1 MEKTDANN
9 IMAVLKEAT
18 DGLLT
23 EESLKAIEVA
33 FTQAV
38 EQRTTLNVEAALV
51 KQDGEYAS
59 KLKSLLEAIDND
71 RATKLKKVIGAVD
84 SNNAAKLQKVV
95 KKYKSALAKEAADFK
110 KSLVGSIS
118 KYLEVYLE
126 QAIPQNFINEA
137 VLDRKA
143 QTVLNNL
150 RQHLAVDSSLMKE
163 SVRGAVID
171 GKRQLNE
178 AQSELEKATQQV
190 QTLEEEIDKLRANLV
205 FVEKTQ
211 NLPAKKRDYVRRVL
225 AGKTSEFISEN
236 IDYTINL
243 FEKTETDHVD
253 SLREQAMKDI
263 VSNDDAPV
271 INESNNSKSVASN
284 SDINPYM
291 SELSKY

>member
-59 KLKSLLEAIDND
+59 KLKTLLEAIDND

>member
-59 KLKSLLEAIDND
+59 KLKTLLEAIDKD
-71 RATKLKKVIGAVD
+71 RATKLKKVIEAVD

-178 AQSELEKATQQV
+178 AQSELEKATKYV
-190 QTLEEEIDKLRANLV
+190 QTLEEELDKLRANLV

-243 FEKTETDHVD
+243 FEKSETDHVD

-263 VSNDDAPV
+263 VSSDDAPV
-271 INESNNSKSVASN
+271 INESNSSKSVATSK
-284 SDINPYM
+284 DISPYM

>member
-59 KLKSLLEAIDND
+59 KLKTLLEAIDKD
-71 RATKLKKVIGAVD
+71 RATKLKKVIEAVD

-190 QTLEEEIDKLRANLV
+190 QTLEEEIDKLRASLV
-205 FVEKTQ
+205 FTEKTQ

-236 IDYTINL
+236 IDYTIGL
-243 FEKTETDHVD
+243 FDKTENDHVD

-263 VSNDDAPV
+263 VSSDDAPV
-271 INESNNSKSVASN
+271 INESNSSKPVASN

>member
-59 KLKSLLEAIDND
+59 KLKNLLEAIDKD
-71 RATKLKKVIGAVD
+71 RANKLKKVIEAVD
-84 SNNAAKLQKVV
+84 TNNAGKLKKVV
-95 KKYKSALAKEAADFK
+95 KKYKTALAKEAAEFK

-178 AQSELEKATQQV
+178 AQSELEKATQRV
-190 QTLEEEIDKLRANLV
+190 QTLEEELDKLRANLI
-205 FVEKTQ
+205 FTEKTQ
-211 NLPAKKRDYVRRVL
+211 NLPTKKRDYVRRVL
-225 AGKTSEFISEN
+225 AGKTSEFINEN
-236 IDYTINL
+236 IDYTIGL
-243 FEKTETDHVD
+243 FDKTESEHVD

-263 VSNDDAPV
+263 VSSDDAPV
-271 INESNNSKSVASN
+271 INESNSNTKASN
-284 SDINPYM
+284 KNNNPYM
-291 SELSKY
+291 AELSKY